1 MIEITVKKSGLSG
14 EVYKRTA
21 SRGVIPRDGKLL
33 MIHTGRGDYKFP
45 GGGVEPGETL
55 ETALRR
61 EVLEET
67 GREILGAPE
76 YVGVSHEHRRGM
88 VADILEM
95 DSHYFLCRVG
105 GYEAPLRLDGYEAEQ
120 HFAPVWISPKDAIAA
135 NRALDM
141 EANPWLEREVLVL
154 EALIDNG
161 LIHPGMSSDG

>member
-1 MIEITVKKSGLSG
+1 MEKLSTLCYIERDGKYLMLHRTVKKNDVNKDKWIGVGGHFEEG
-14 EVYKRTA
+14 ESPEECV
-21 SRGVIPRDGKLL
+21 L
-33 MIHTGRGDYKFP
+33 
-45 GGGVEPGETL
+45 
-55 ETALRR
+55 R

>member
-1 MIEITVKKSGLSG
+1 MSMKNLSTLCYLERDGAYLMLHRTVKKNDVNKDKWIGVGGHFEEG
-14 EVYKRTA
+14 ESPEECV
-21 SRGVIPRDGKLL
+21 L
-33 MIHTGRGDYKFP
+33 
-45 GGGVEPGETL
+45 
-55 ETALRR
+55 R